1 MKNIKKVIEIKM
13 NKANKMILDMWKA
26 WVKEEGRDEESKN
39 NFANY
44 YANSYEEYQRIWEVV
59 EVL

>member
-1 MKNIKKVIEIKM
+1 MRNIKKVIEVKM
-13 NKANKMILDMWKA
+13 NKANKMILDMWKT

-44 YANSYEEYQRIWEVV
+44 HADSYEEYLRIWEVV
-59 EVL
+59 ETL

>member
-1 MKNIKKVIEIKM
+1 MRNIKKVIEIKM
-13 NKANKMILDMWKA
+13 NKANKMILDMQKA

-44 YANSYEEYQRIWEVV
+44 YANSYEEYQQIWEVV
-59 EVL
+59 ECL